1 MSPVARGEKGPRP
14 RYAVVRG
21 TGGPLEGS
29 WFDREVI
36 AGSCWGIDPAVPDS
50 GEVLVLEATG
60 DLEARE
66 DGAQAVVVR
75 PARST
80 VRATNWTG
88 LWKRGM
94 LSEGPKGGQ

>member
-1 MSPVARGEKGPRP
+1 MTPTRP

-21 TGGPLEGS
+21 TGGLLEGT
-29 WFDREVI
+29 WFDLEVI
-36 AGSCWGIDPAVPDS
+36 AGATTGIDYAAPGFSETVI
-50 GEVLVLEATG
+50 LEATG
-60 DLEARE
+60 ELEARE

-94 LSEGPKGGQ
+94 LAEGPEGGQ